1 MMASAFSR
9 FFAGALVAFGRL
21 DKYFESAVPLVK
33 YQVGPLRIRGGYFR
47 RNKKATFRLED
58 INLDFV
64 EGGLNIITGQSGS
77 GKSTLLLAILGETY
91 LEGGNVT
98 APADIAFASQSAWL
112 QNETIQDNILFGSP
126 MEKAR
131 YDRVVAACCLPEDL
145 KELPLR
151 DQTVVGENGTSLS
164 GGQKARVA
172 LARALY
178 SKAPLLLLDDIFSA
192 LDAKTSAGVWK
203 RCFCSDLLHGRTI
216 VLVTQVPWISSQADM
231 AISLEKG
238 QVNSAEPNI
247 GVVRQPIKIAEVL
260 GGDADDDETETET
273 PPEPELQRNG
283 DSLNDPNKVAQDAS
297 VKNVVDEE
305 MKASSSAGRLGST

>member
-1 MMASAFSR
+1 
-9 FFAGALVAFGRL
+9 
-21 DKYFESAVPLVK
+21 
-33 YQVGPLRIRGGYFR
+33 
-47 RNKKATFRLED
+47 
-58 INLDFV
+58 
-64 EGGLNIITGQSGS
+64 
-77 GKSTLLLAILGETY
+77 
-91 LEGGNVT
+91 
-98 APADIAFASQSAWL
+98 
-112 QNETIQDNILFGSP
+112 

-273 PPEPELQRNG
+273 PPEPELQPNG